1 MTDFSSGEGT
11 STSGE
16 KMRGDEVKSCGNY
29 ADSLVLVTLSVRE
42 REKKQPLRFSDIW
55 LSVKPKPTRES
66 VNEL

>member
-1 MTDFSSGEGT
+1 MQI
-11 STSGE
+11 
-16 KMRGDEVKSCGNY
+16 VWCLLHY
-29 ADSLVLVTLSVRE
+29 QLE